1 MARQRKSLPTVIDAG
16 RPTKSALGGGLEGAE
31 RTSRETVM
39 WAPAMGPPDNI
50 INTVKPLADAR
61 GRDMATNDGYALGAV
76 ALHRDS
82 IVGQEFRLNANPNW
96 RVLDASEGWAD
107 EFQQVVEARFHT
119 IAESPSCW
127 LDASRR
133 LTLTEMVRLAVGSFV
148 YSGEFLAVAEWIKND
163 PTRPL
168 RTALQMISPDRLSN
182 PNDLSD
188 TQFMRRGVEIN
199 AQGRPVRYHIRKAH
213 PHDVNAMKERYEWRP
228 VPAETSWGRLQTLH
242 VMEQRLPD
250 QNRGIAD
257 MTSVLKHMKMT
268 KQFQEVVLQNAVVNA
283 TYAAAIESEL
293 PSDQI
298 VAAMGGSVEGVD
310 GALAWYLTNL
320 SEYLSKSRNIALDGV
335 KIPHLFPGTKLNLKP
350 AGTPGGVGVDF
361 ETSLLRQI
369 AAGLGLSYEEFA
381 RDYTKT
387 NYSSARASMA
397 TTWRYMQTRKKIVA
411 DKVADA
417 VYRLVVEEE
426 IANNNLPLPR
436 GKTRAWF
443 YEPLV
448 KDALCRAS
456 WIGASRGQIDEKKE
470 TEAAILRMESGLTT
484 LEMECARLGS
494 DFRDVIDQRAREKKL
509 LVAAGLWIDPA
520 ARAGNGSPGRQS
532 AADDSEDGD
541 MDQET
546 VA

>member
-1 MARQRKSLPTVIDAG
+1 
-16 RPTKSALGGGLEGAE
+16 
-31 RTSRETVM
+31 
-39 WAPAMGPPDNI
+39 
-50 INTVKPLADAR
+50 
-61 GRDMATNDGYALGAV
+61 
-76 ALHRDS
+76 
-82 IVGQEFRLNANPNW
+82 
-96 RVLDASEGWAD
+96 
-107 EFQQVVEARFHT
+107 
-119 IAESPSCW
+119 
-127 LDASRR
+127 
-133 LTLTEMVRLAVGSFV
+133 
-148 YSGEFLAVAEWIKND
+148 
-163 PTRPL
+163 
-168 RTALQMISPDRLSN
+168 
-182 PNDLSD
+182 
-188 TQFMRRGVEIN
+188 
-199 AQGRPVRYHIRKAH
+199 
-213 PHDVNAMKERYEWRP
+213 
-228 VPAETSWGRLQTLH
+228 
-242 VMEQRLPD
+242 
-250 QNRGIAD
+250 
-257 MTSVLKHMKMT
+257 MKMT

-417 VYRLVVEEE
+417 IYRLVVEEE

-520 ARAGNGSPGRQS
+520 ARAGNGAQGRQPAS
-532 AADDSEDGD
+532 DGSEDGE